1 MNNRANYIGAIR
13 GPILLITL
21 GTILAIDHSGSFSF
35 SRTWPVLVIVIG
47 LMKLLER
54 SLAARPDDPPP
65 SSPVRYGNDSSS
77 DIMDRGTEGGRL

>member
-1 MNNRANYIGAIR
+1 MNNRGNYIGAIR
-13 GPILLITL
+13 GPILLMTL

-35 SRTWPVLVIVIG
+35 SRTWPVLIIVIG

-54 SLAARPDDPPP
+54 SLAARPEDPPSFP
-65 SSPVRYGNDSSS
+65 ARHGNDSS